1 MKSDARNFFNEGRS
15 SISRAAPVAVAVSSL
30 LARLRRH
37 YALGAQDR
45 ELVAIPLHAASP
57 AERAVRSAKQRV
69 GLGFKI
75 SDGSLPCARG
85 AKSKDACTGG
95 DAVDAALALRAAGRG
110 RRIIIAVIIV
120 VWAVRPVPA
129 VAPVMAMM
137 DVVAIAVADPVVM
150 MMAMAAPAVGI
161 CRRHMTGQEHGQ
173 GREHRE
179 RQFCKQLHLALH
191 RKIPQQNVRPPP
203 KSSIFRWTAPA
214 SVATSEVREKRA
226 GDLAVATVSLSTL
239 ARSRRENSQKA
250 VCKMPGFKPA
260 RPGEIS
266 IAMPDDTDAAL
277 YFIGRIRTPWIETS
291 DCPRNSGARRDAVAT
306 IELSERYVQ
315 GLKDISLLSHLIVLY
330 WLDRSRRDL
339 IQQMPSHVLEARGVF
354 ALRSPVRPNPIGLSV
369 VELVGV
375 DGTNLKVRNIDCVDG
390 TPLIDIKPYF
400 ASIDSFPDARRP

>member
-1 MKSDARNFFNEGRS
+1 
-15 SISRAAPVAVAVSSL
+15 
-30 LARLRRH
+30 
-37 YALGAQDR
+37 
-45 ELVAIPLHAASP
+45 
-57 AERAVRSAKQRV
+57 
-69 GLGFKI
+69 
-75 SDGSLPCARG
+75 
-85 AKSKDACTGG
+85 
-95 DAVDAALALRAAGRG
+95 
-110 RRIIIAVIIV
+110 
-120 VWAVRPVPA
+120 
-129 VAPVMAMM
+129 MAMM

-266 IAMPDDTDAAL
+266 IALPDDTDAAL

-291 DCPRNSGARRDAVAT
+291 DCPRNSGARRDVVAT

-339 IQQMPSHVLEARGVF
+339 IQQMPSHVVDARGVF

-375 DGTNLKVRNIDCVDG
+375 DGANLKVRNIDCVDG

-400 ASIDSFPDARRP
+400 ASIDSVPDARRP